1 MSPFMAPSITRGAVS
16 SSQRKAATKVSVCQV
31 PNGTRP
37 ITRSPRRHRPER
49 RAMVVVIEVSSV
61 KTRQDVSSRACCRI
75 QCRRARATSARS
87 CSAARRVFFEA
98 DAVALEKPPQ
108 RAAAAGK
115 PAPVQ
120 GRDEFLQRP
129 VRMLADQSQDL
140 VRVVLQRRSAPAAGL
155 GRPAALP
162 FPRLEPL
169 DRRAGTD
176 LKTFRRLTPRG
187 SLL

>member
-1 MSPFMAPSITRGAVS
+1 MVVVTAVS
-16 SSQRKAATKVSVCQV
+16 S
-31 PNGTRP
+31 
-37 ITRSPRRHRPER
+37 
-49 RAMVVVIEVSSV
+49 M
-61 KTRQDVSSRACCRI
+61 KTRADVSSRACCRI

-87 CSAARRVFFEA
+87 CSAARRVFFDA

-162 FPRLEPL
+162 FPRPEPL
-169 DRRAGTD
+169 NCSCLVSTYKVRPQRYEW
-176 LKTFRRLTPRG
+176 
-187 SLL
+187 